1 MVAENSSEDPRVLLP
16 TDHPDFQQQ
25 LRRVSRYKKALSVLS
40 FTLLCLSVILA
51 ILLWKSLSGKDSRS
65 KNTVPETINNKF
77 VRNSSQGHVCLT
89 PECILAASTLIESID
104 HSVDPCEDFY
114 GFACNGW
121 IEKHSIPRGQ
131 PQWSVTDQMTEDNLE
146 ILRSLLE
153 RPLDNMAS
161 KSEQKSQLLYRSCV
175 DSNGVIERLG
185 SEPLDKLITSIG
197 GWNLTKSEFNPA
209 TFDLKSKLLLVQ
221 KYSTNALFH
230 WYVREG
236 THDTNQYDLIIQQ
249 GGISLPFE
257 DFYWDSDKTNSLVSF
272 MSTVVERTNGG
283 QGDPKEIRRQVQ
295 EVVELERQLADI
307 GMPEEEMMGKYL
319 TLDEVDELVPSEHMV
334 GSWKDFFGEL
344 AELFHKKTRKPS
356 ISFNGDTRIW
366 VQYDYIV
373 KLADIVRRPES
384 IQFPS
389 TVTPSKRSLWR
400 NNILN
405 NYLTW
410 QAIQPYIG
418 FLAKDYQ
425 KAEHKFMKAIYG
437 IQGREERWRTC
448 VKATNSAMGF
458 AVAPLFIHQR
468 FSQEG
473 KDLAY
478 DMIEEVKE
486 TFKRRLEKLD
496 WLDPQTKTLVKE
508 KISNIKT
515 MMGYPDYIMDNK
527 ALDRAY
533 ESFKVKEHRFFQNQL
548 RFNKFVVQKNLDLFQ
563 TKVDKDY
570 WLLISPPTT
579 VNAYYAYSRGQVIF
593 PAGVLQPP
601 LFTEKQPMAL
611 NFGHIGTLMGHELLH
626 GFDDIGRL
634 YGPSGHKR
642 KWWPNRTTNAFNS
655 KSRCFVKQYSQKIFS
670 GWNVNGERTLSEN
683 IADNGG
689 LISAYQAYQR
699 ICKSSLFHDERKSYG
714 TSSSNWSAQP

>member
-153 RPLDNMAS
+153 RPLDN
-161 KSEQKSQLLYRSCV
+161 
-175 DSNGVIERLG
+175 I
-185 SEPLDKLITSIG
+185 
-197 GWNLTKSEFNPA
+197 
-209 TFDLKSKLLLVQ
+209 
-221 KYSTNALFH
+221 
-230 WYVREG
+230 EG

-699 ICKSSLFHDERKSYG
+699 WAQNFPLDPMGLLPGLSFTEEQLIFLGFARAHCSTTKEKATELRLRIGRHSPSHVRVNTAVKNLAEFAEAFNCPSKSALRLSPDKRCSV
-714 TSSSNWSAQP
+714 W